1 MLLEEPE
8 VYQHP
13 RAIWQSAKVVLI
25 NMRRGVQTVLT
36 THSLEL
42 IDALLAGA
50 SPDDLEK
57 MSVFNLLLEDG
68 KLSSGRRAGEEI
80 AFARQTLEDDLR

>member
-1 MLLEEPE
+1 MEEPE

-13 RAIWQSAKVVLI
+13 KAIWQSAKVILL

-42 IDALLAGA
+42 IDALLAEA
-50 SPDDLEK
+50 SADDLEK
-57 MSVFNLLLEDG
+57 MSVFNLMLEDG
-68 KLSSGRRAGEEI
+68 KLSSGRRAGKEI
-80 AFARQTLEDDLR
+80 AFARQTLENDLR